1 MFLVDAATQDQA
13 LIHGFIRQVADNL
26 DIGAASTRVAVVS
39 SRDPHVQIRLDDY
52 AEKSL
57 LLNAIDSL
65 AQLATP
71 GDIVSALVAVR
82 QNVLPQNADDRQAQP
97 GIVFIV
103 ADDSLDLRDDAL
115 IAETATIRAS
125 GRQLMLLLYGSS
137 KTDVTKT
144 EDGADLVSVPLEENL
159 FLYASAETLTLVPVI
174 NDVVTAT
181 CEHIPSKHKI
191 YYHGN
196 REHKYQGAGGVNK
209 TDVLTFKQ

>member
-1 MFLVDAATQDQA
+1 MFLVDAATQDQP
-13 LIHGFIRQVADNL
+13 LIHGFIRQVAANL

-71 GDIVSALVAVR
+71 GDIVSALEAVR
-82 QNVLPQNADDRQAQP
+82 QNVLAQDADDRQARP

-115 IAETATIRAS
+115 IGRATDIVSLTGRTRTAATLIVVAPAANIDVATN
-125 GRQLMLLLYGSS
+125 QVNLDDGS
-137 KTDVTKT
+137 TDT
-144 EDGADLVSVPLEENL
+144 
-159 FLYASAETLTLVPVI
+159 
-174 NDVVTAT
+174 VVL
-181 CEHIPSKHKI
+181 
-191 YYHGN
+191 
-196 REHKYQGAGGVNK
+196 Q
-209 TDVLTFKQ
+209 